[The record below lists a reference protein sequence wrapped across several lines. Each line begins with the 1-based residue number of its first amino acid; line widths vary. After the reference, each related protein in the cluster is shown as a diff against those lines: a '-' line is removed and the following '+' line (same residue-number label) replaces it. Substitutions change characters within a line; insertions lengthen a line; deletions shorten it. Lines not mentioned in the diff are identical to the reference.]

1 MKPHKQIKNDI
12 FKILSPLWNQ
22 VKLSYNL
29 GIEDKNLGSR
39 NISDYKENY
48 DAFNIKFLE
57 LFYEPNYKNMTSYL
71 TQTSEKYNLIFQEK
85 LEDLINLDLKG
96 KWQEVKPALKKLQE
110 CLKHDKPKYIAEYLM
125 AFNSF

>member
-39 NISDYKENY
+39 NISDYKE
-48 DAFNIKFLE
+48 
-57 LFYEPNYKNMTSYL
+57 
-71 TQTSEKYNLIFQEK
+71 K
-85 LEDLINLDLKG
+85 L
-96 KWQEVKPALKKLQE
+96 
-110 CLKHDKPKYIAEYLM
+110 
-125 AFNSF
+125 